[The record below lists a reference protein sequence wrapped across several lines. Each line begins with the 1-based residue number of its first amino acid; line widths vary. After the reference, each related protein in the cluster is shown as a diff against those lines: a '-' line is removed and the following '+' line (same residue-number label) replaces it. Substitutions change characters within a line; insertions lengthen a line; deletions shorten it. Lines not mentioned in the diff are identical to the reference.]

1 MISLSISNFFYFMS
15 FIFLLLFLFLCMA
28 RNDYK
33 SNNKIFVQAVS
44 VRVCSGLYVFVFVS
58 KALKIS
64 KSELDSI
71 KNMI

>member
-1 MISLSISNFFYFMS
+1 MLDLSFYFKLFYFMS
-15 FIFLLLFLFLCMA
+15 FIFQFIVSFFLCMA
-28 RNDYK
+28 RNGYK
-33 SNNKIFVQAVS
+33 SNNKLFVQAVS

-71 KNMI
+71 KI